1 ANDTEFIIY
10 TDGQKTT
17 KEDVQRS
24 IYIEPPLDYEIKK
37 INDEQYKLEFKQ
49 NIPDN
54 TILKL
59 QYIKDKITEDSWAYQ
74 TSNKLSVTSTYPAN
88 GENTVSKNTSIE
100 IKFSYAGIEE
110 IQNNITITPEIKG
123 DRKSDV

>member
-1 ANDTEFIIY
+1 MKSKI
-10 TDGQKTT
+10 
-17 KEDVQRS
+17 
-24 IYIEPPLDYEIKK
+24 

-123 DRKSDV
+123 TWEHYGNIWRLIPSEELKESQKLCLPKNCRWL